1 MSPLILFTVTFAFTF
16 FLSAA
21 GMHFLLPLLRARHVG
36 QKILEIGPAWH
47 KAKEGT
53 PTMGGLSFVAATLI
67 SLFLSRFLVFDGEP
81 AFFLRPVLLS
91 FLYALAN
98 AFVGTVDD
106 LTKFRKKENEGLT
119 PGQKIALQIT
129 FAAAYL
135 ALMRLYG
142 HIDTGF
148 YLPFF
153 NVVLDLG
160 FAYYFFA
167 MILCVGTVNCVNLTD
182 GVDGLCA
189 SVSLVAGAAF
199 AVFGVMVKDD
209 GTLLL
214 ASLQMGACLGFLLY
228 NRHPARVFMGDT
240 GSLFL
245 GGLFVGCGFC
255 SGNPLLILLIG
266 GFYIFEGVSVV
277 LQVFCF
283 KLTGRRLFRMAPFHH
298 HLEKGG
304 WSENAIVLLASAVTV
319 IAGVAAL
326 LSLI

>member
-1 MSPLILFTVTFAFTF
+1 MSPFILFTVTFAFTF
-16 FLSAA
+16 FLSAGA
-21 GMHFLLPLLRARHVG
+21 MHFLLPLLKARHVG

-67 SLFLSRFLVFDGEP
+67 SLLISRFLVLYDEP

-106 LTKFRKKENEGLT
+106 LTKFHKRENEGLT
-119 PGQKIALQIT
+119 PGQKMALQIT

-135 ALMRLYG
+135 SLMRLYG

-153 NVVLDLG
+153 NVVLDFG

-182 GVDGLCA
+182 GIDGLCA

-199 AVFGVMVKDD
+199 AVFGIITGEN

-214 ASLQMGACLGFLLY
+214 SALQMGACLGFLLY

-255 SGNPLLILLIG
+255 ANNALLVLLIG
-266 GFYIFEGVSVV
+266 GFYILEGVSVV
-277 LQVFCF
+277 LQVFF
-283 KLTGRRLFRMAPFHH
+283 YKLTGRRLFRMAPFHH
-298 HLEKGG
+298 HLEKCG
-304 WSENAIVLLASAVTV
+304 WSEKQIVLAASAVTA
-319 IAGVAAL
+319 ITGGAAL
-326 LSLI
+326 LSLL